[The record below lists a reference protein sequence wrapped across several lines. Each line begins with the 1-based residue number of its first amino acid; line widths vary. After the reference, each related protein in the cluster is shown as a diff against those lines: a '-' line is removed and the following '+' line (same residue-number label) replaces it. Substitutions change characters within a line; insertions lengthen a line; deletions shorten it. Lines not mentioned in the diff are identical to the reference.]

1 MALRKITNFFFKSE
15 FALALSTTSIAT
27 GIQMLAVII
36 INKILAITIGP
47 SGIALMGQFTNF
59 KDLVIN
65 FANGSLGQGV
75 TKYIADPKFENKKIL
90 ATSNLFTTIISI
102 LTGILVIIFSN
113 SLSNF
118 LFRTIEYSYVF
129 TIFGFTVP
137 FFAFNNLLISTVNG
151 FRNYKLLAKLKIVNS
166 LIALCISGSLVWN
179 FLLDGALIAQAINT
193 SIVFLASLL
202 IIYKIRSNY
211 FSFNIEMFDKKIF
224 KKLLAFTLM
233 ALTSMMLKP
242 IVQIYLRDYI
252 ILSSGEFE
260 AGIWEAVRKLSIYYT
275 QIITAALGVY
285 YLPRLSSLNTN
296 LELKKEIINGIRKV
310 IPLIIFLG
318 FFIFWLKKWIILL
331 LFSED
336 FSMMNGLIFPQL
348 IGDFFMI
355 LSFMI
360 AYLMLAKA
368 MVKLFVI
375 SQIVFYSLQIIFSIS
390 FFKIAGIEG
399 MIWANTLNYF
409 LYLIFVTLV
418 FRKILFIKSN

>member
-1 MALRKITNFFFKSE
+1 MDLRKKTNFFLKSE
-15 FALALSTTSIAT
+15 FAIALSTTSIAT
-27 GIQMLAVII
+27 GIQLLAVII
-36 INKILAITIGP
+36 INKILAMTIGP

-59 KDLVIN
+59 KDLVTN

-90 ATSNLFTTIISI
+90 ATSNLFTTIVSI
-102 LTGILVIIFSN
+102 LTGILVVIFSN

-129 TIFGFTVP
+129 TIFGFSVP

-151 FRNYKLLAKLKIVNS
+151 FRNYKLLAKLKIINS
-166 LIALCISGSLVWN
+166 LIVLCISGSLVWY

-193 SIVFLASLL
+193 SIIFLASLL
-202 IIYKIRSNY
+202 IIYKTRSNY
-211 FSFNIEMFDKKIF
+211 FSFNIEMFDKKVF

-233 ALTSMMLKP
+233 AITSMMLKP

-252 ILSSGEFE
+252 ISSSGEFE
-260 AGIWEAVRKLSIYYT
+260 AGIWEAVRKLSVYYT

-285 YLPRLSSLNTN
+285 YLPKLSSLDTN
-296 LELKKEIINGIRKV
+296 VKLKKEIFDGIRKV
-310 IPLIIFLG
+310 IPFIIVLG
-318 FFIFWLKKWIILL
+318 FFIFGCKKWIILL
-331 LFSED
+331 LFTED
-336 FSMMNGLIFPQL
+336 FVLMDGLILPQL

-368 MVKLFVI
+368 MVKLFMI
-375 SQIVFYSLQIIFSIS
+375 SQIVFATSQVVLSVS
-390 FFKIAGIEG
+390 FFNIAGIEG
-399 MIWANTLNYF
+399 MIWANALNYF
-409 LYLIFVTLV
+409 LYLIFVTLI

>member
-1 MALRKITNFFFKSE
+1 LDLRKKTNFFLKSE
-15 FALALSTTSIAT
+15 FAIALSTTSIAT
-27 GIQMLAVII
+27 GIQLLAVII
-36 INKILAITIGP
+36 INKILAMTIGP

-59 KDLVIN
+59 KDLVTN

-90 ATSNLFTTIISI
+90 ATSNLFTTIVSI
-102 LTGILVIIFSN
+102 LTGILVVIFSN

-129 TIFGFTVP
+129 TIFGFSVP

-151 FRNYKLLAKLKIVNS
+151 FRNYKLLAKLKIINS
-166 LIALCISGSLVWN
+166 LIVLCISGSLVWY

-193 SIVFLASLL
+193 SIIFLASLL
-202 IIYKIRSNY
+202 IIYKTRSNY
-211 FSFNIEMFDKKIF
+211 FSFNIEMFDKKVF
-224 KKLLAFTLM
+224 KKLLAFILM
-233 ALTSMMLKP
+233 AITSMMLKP

-252 ILSSGEFE
+252 ISSSGEFE

-275 QIITAALGVY
+275 QIITVALGVY
-285 YLPRLSSLNTN
+285 YLPKLSSLNTN
-296 LELKKEIINGIRKV
+296 LELKKEIFHGIRKV

-375 SQIVFYSLQIIFSIS
+375 SQIVFSTLQIIFSVS
-390 FFKIAGIEG
+390 FFNIAGIEG

-409 LYLIFVTLV
+409 LYLIFVTIV

>member
-1 MALRKITNFFFKSE
+1 MRKISNFFFKSE

-27 GIQMLAVII
+27 GTQMLAVII

-47 SGIALMGQFTNF
+47 SGIALIGQFTNF

-336 FSMMNGLIFPQL
+336 FSTMNGLIFPQL

-375 SQIVFYSLQIIFSIS
+375 SQIVFYSLQTIFSIS